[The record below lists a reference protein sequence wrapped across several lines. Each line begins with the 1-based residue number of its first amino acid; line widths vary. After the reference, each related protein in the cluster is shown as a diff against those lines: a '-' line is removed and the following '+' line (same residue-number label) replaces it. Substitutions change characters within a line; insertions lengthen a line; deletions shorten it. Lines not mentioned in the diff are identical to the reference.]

1 MKRQNYQRERLLLYF
16 FAKPLDFFAMKQK
29 LSGAVRLFTKSRS
42 RLGISRDVHTQH
54 PNLAASDLGVGFGYL
69 NLVFS
74 DRFDF
79 AADQHDAS
87 LKSFQYLKITSGTS
101 VGSDYGSPLVVLML
115 SLWGSHV
122 TVGYFRLVL
131 AVAFIEVLELP
142 AQIHSQMLAHAEA
155 GLPHEA
161 CGLFATG
168 SNGLGEAGGNS
179 LGEAEVVRVEKFFA
193 MTNAAASQQIYQLD
207 GLEMIKVEAQAEDEG
222 LSIIG
227 VMHSHTHTTAYPSP
241 TDVADAARFDPF
253 GMMHFIIVSLKHP
266 EPQLRSYRII
276 DGEVSEEE
284 VELV

>member
-1 MKRQNYQRERLLLYF
+1 M
-16 FAKPLDFFAMKQK
+16 
-29 LSGAVRLFTKSRS
+29 
-42 RLGISRDVHTQH
+42 
-54 PNLAASDLGVGFGYL
+54 
-69 NLVFS
+69 
-74 DRFDF
+74 
-79 AADQHDAS
+79 
-87 LKSFQYLKITSGTS
+87 
-101 VGSDYGSPLVVLML
+101 
-115 SLWGSHV
+115 
-122 TVGYFRLVL
+122 

-161 CGLFATG
+161 CGLFAAG
-168 SNGLGEAGGNS
+168 SNGLGEAGGSAVGEAGSSGLGEAGGNS

-284 VELV
+284 VEQV